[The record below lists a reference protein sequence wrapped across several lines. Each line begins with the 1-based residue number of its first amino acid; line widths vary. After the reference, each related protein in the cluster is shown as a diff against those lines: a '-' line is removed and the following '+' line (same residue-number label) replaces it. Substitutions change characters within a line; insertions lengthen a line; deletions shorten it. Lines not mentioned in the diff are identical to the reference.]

1 MVEQQKQSVN
11 KTKAKLSGKALQI
24 ESGPEL
30 PNHLIIYYEAFW
42 DLDTERINAF
52 DRGRIPWHSI
62 AAYAMFYALDEDQTD
77 RLIAH
82 IKAMDLAF
90 LNKLRE
96 DADSKKG
103 K

>member
-1 MVEQQKQSVN
+1 MKEQVKQSVSKSASKVRGVAPTN
-11 KTKAKLSGKALQI
+11 

-30 PNHLIIYYEAFW
+30 PKHLVLYYDAFW

-62 AAYAMFYALDEDQTD
+62 VAYAMFYEFDEDQTD
-77 RLIAH
+77 RLITH